1 MAYVA
6 DKLLNETPLQSST
19 TSIGNTPNVEVEN
32 NEINIGIVEHE
43 VRQEEEPRVA
53 NDATRVTWAIV
64 YIEGI
69 YTVTNKKGARQ
80 ANAEAKLV

>member
-53 NDATRVTWAIV
+53 NDATRVTGAIV

-80 ANAEAKLV
+80 ANAEEKLV

>member
-1 MAYVA
+1 M
-6 DKLLNETPLQSST
+6 
-19 TSIGNTPNVEVEN
+19 
-32 NEINIGIVEHE
+32 EHE

-53 NDATRVTWAIV
+53 NDATRVTGAIV

-80 ANAEAKLV
+80 ANAEEKLV

>member
-43 VRQEEEPRVA
+43 VRQE
-53 NDATRVTWAIV
+53 
-64 YIEGI
+64 
-69 YTVTNKKGARQ
+69 
-80 ANAEAKLV
+80 

>member
-1 MAYVA
+1 MAYVP

-19 TSIGNTPNVEVEN
+19 TSIGNTPNFEAED
-32 NEINIGIVEHE
+32 NEINMGIVEHE

-53 NDATRVTWAIV
+53 NDATRVTGAII

-80 ANAEAKLV
+80 ANAEEKLV